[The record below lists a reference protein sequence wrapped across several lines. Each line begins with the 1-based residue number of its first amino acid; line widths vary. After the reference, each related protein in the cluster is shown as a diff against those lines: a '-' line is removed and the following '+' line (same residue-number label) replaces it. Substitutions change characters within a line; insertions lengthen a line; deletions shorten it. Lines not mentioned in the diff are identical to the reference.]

1 MPNRPSRTSQKLA
14 GLILMTDTYAK
25 WSWILSE
32 NVAEAQRRR
41 LAELNLYPR
50 LRFRLYEQGWF
61 HRIIA
66 LLDRVFLQSQLVY
79 MVLRKR
85 FFEDRLQ
92 AEIKQGATQVVIL
105 GAGLDPGGIRLAGNH
120 PEIRV
125 WEIDRVSLPI
135 SQSGNQ
141 DPENLHR
148 ITANLADPHWITQ
161 LQGHPC
167 WQSTART
174 VFAAEGLLMYLEAD
188 AVRRLI
194 GVLKQLTPDSGSFYF
209 SYLRTSVWGKP
220 RYGNFSPLVRLG
232 LSLVGEPLRW
242 SIDPEEISTFLDQE
256 GVTSELTPDE
266 ADLHQLYL
274 STYPLWR
281 NHPKPTIEF
290 LAHAKWSK
298 SDASQQP

>member
-1 MPNRPSRTSQKLA
+1 MPNRPSCTSQKLA

-194 GVLKQLTPDSGSFYF
+194 GILKQLTPDSGSFYF

-242 SIDPEEISTFLDQE
+242 SINPEEISTFLDQE